1 MASAGTTGRD
11 KDGRKDV
18 SGNGAPIPMGV
29 EPGDDRR
36 GKGGWD
42 EVLADEAGLVA
53 PGGEWCS
60 RLWATAKEQFERAA
74 DRLAL
79 DPELRVR
86 LLEPRR
92 ALTVNFPVRRDDGTV
107 ETFTGYRV
115 QHTLTMGPTKGGV
128 RYAPAVSLG
137 ECAALALWMTFK
149 CALLELPFGGAK
161 GGVRCDPN
169 RLSQDELERITR
181 RYASEIFPII
191 GPDRDIPAPDMAT
204 GEREMAW
211 FMDTYS
217 QQVGHPVPEIVTG
230 KPLVLGGTAGRKFAT
245 GMGVVYCIE
254 AVLDHLGDGLAHK
267 RAAVQGFGNVG
278 AVVARELAARGATIV
293 AVSDVTAGVV
303 DPDGLDLHAVMEW
316 VGEHRFLRGCPAGE
330 DVSRVAVLEVPCD
343 ILVPAALEHQVTVD
357 NVDRLDCKLVVEA
370 ANGPV
375 TPEADRVLAARG
387 IPVVPDLLA
396 NAGGVTVSYFEWV
409 QDQQKYSWTDAEIAS
424 RLQRHLRTGLR
435 RVVDTADQLGV
446 DWRAAAYCVGIERVA
461 EAARFRAIYP

>member
-1 MASAGTTGRD
+1 MSTTSAEGPRG
-11 KDGRKDV
+11 
-18 SGNGAPIPMGV
+18 P
-29 EPGDDRR
+29 DRR

-42 EVLADEAGLVA
+42 EVLADEGGLVA
-53 PGGEWCS
+53 PGGEWRS
-60 RLWATAKEQFERAA
+60 RLWATAQEQFERAA
-74 DRLAL
+74 DRLDL
-79 DPELRVR
+79 DPELRAR

-245 GMGVVYCIE
+245 GLGVVYCIE
-254 AVLDHLGDGLAHK
+254 SVLEHLDLDLSTQRVAI
-267 RAAVQGFGNVG
+267 QGFGNVG

-303 DPDGLDLHAVMEW
+303 DPDGLEVEALMDW
-316 VGEHRFLRGCPAGE
+316 VGEHRFLRDCPAGRA
-330 DVSRVAVLEVPCD
+330 VSRTEVLEEPCD
-343 ILVPAALEHQVTVD
+343 ILVPAALEHQVTAENAERID
-357 NVDRLDCKLVVEA
+357 AGLVVEA

-375 TPEADRVLAARG
+375 TPEADRILAARG

-409 QDQQKYSWTDAEIAS
+409 QDQQKYSWTESEIAA
-424 RLQRHLRTGLR
+424 RLRSQLQAGLA
-435 RVVDTADQLGV
+435 RVVGAADQLDV
-446 DWRAAAYCVGIERVA
+446 DWRAAAHCVGIERVA
-461 EAARFRAIYP
+461 EAARLRAIYP

>member
-1 MASAGTTGRD
+1 M
-11 KDGRKDV
+11 DGNDPTR
-18 SGNGAPIPMGV
+18 A
-29 EPGDDRR
+29 DRR

-42 EVLADEAGLVA
+42 GVLADEAGLVA
-53 PGGEWCS
+53 PGGEWRS
-60 RLWATAKEQFERAA
+60 QLWRTAQEQFERAA

-79 DPELRVR
+79 DPALRTR

-92 ALTVNFPVRRDDGTV
+92 SLTVNFPVRRDDGSV

-115 QHTLTMGPTKGGV
+115 QHTLTMGPTKGGL

-169 RLSQDELERITR
+169 RLSEDELERITR

-230 KPLVLGGTAGRKFAT
+230 KPLVLGGTAGRRFAT
-245 GMGVVYCIE
+245 GLGVVYCIE
-254 AVLDHLGDGLAHK
+254 SVLDHLGWGLAGQ
-267 RAAVQGFGNVG
+267 RVAVQGFGNVG
-278 AVVARELAARGATIV
+278 AVVARELADRGARVV
-293 AVSDVTAGVV
+293 AVSDVTGGVV
-303 DPDGLDLHAVMEW
+303 DQEGLDLKALMEW
-316 VGEHRFLRGCPAGE
+316 VGEHRFLRDCPAGE
-330 DVSRVAVLEVPCD
+330 PVSRTAVLEVPCD
-343 ILVPAALEHQVTVD
+343 ILVPAALEHQITADNAGKVD
-357 NVDRLDCKLVVEA
+357 CRLIVEA

-375 TPEADRVLAARG
+375 TPDADRMLAERG
-387 IPVVPDLLA
+387 IRVVPDLLA

-409 QDQQKYSWTDAEIAS
+409 QDQQKYSWTEPEIAS
-424 RLQRHLRTGLR
+424 RLQRQLRAGLR
-435 RVVDTADQLGV
+435 RMVDAAEELEV
-446 DWRAAAYCVGIERVA
+446 DWRAAAHCVGIERVA